1 MRTTLALESDATEAI
16 RAYSVTNRI
25 SLGKAASELI
35 RRGARYQL
43 GVKKVNGVPVFDVP
57 GDFPVVT
64 TEQVQ
69 RLLDEE

>member
-1 MRTTLALESDATEAI
+1 MRTTIALDDDAIKEI
-16 RAYSVTNRI
+16 HAYARGTRL

-43 GVKKVNGVPVFDVP
+43 PTRKLNGLPVFDVP

-64 TEQVQ
+64 TEQV
-69 RLLDEE
+69 RELLDEE